1 MNELIVVMQQFGE
14 DIIWMMESPECLER
28 QKQKAVKMQKQ
39 INEIISN
46 FPSNSRAAEM
56 ESPGQWGNIHSSS
69 KKPSYS
75 YHTLS
80 SQLAI
85 II

>member
-1 MNELIVVMQQFGE
+1 MHQFGE
-14 DIIWMMESPECLER
+14 EHHWMMKSAECLEQ
-28 QKQKAVKMQKQ
+28 QKEKAVKMQKQ
-39 INEIISN
+39 INEITSN
-46 FPSNSRAAEM
+46 LLSNSRAAEM

-80 SQLAI
+80 S
-85 II
+85 